1 MDHQEE
7 TLDLAIP
14 PYSEEYFEVIHNN
27 ALRLLQNKEFE
38 KALLILDETNDFI
51 RKTDYTAQLGYNLIL
66 QADTHLV
73 SSFLFV
79 AAIPFYS
86 NACFSKCTL

>member
-1 MDHQEE
+1 MDQQEE

-73 SSFLFV
+73 SISPV
-79 AAIPFYS
+79 VTAAI
-86 NACFSKCTL
+86 N